1 MSFAIKVLQKNKH
14 NSTLFYNKHDNKFIN
29 QYSRKDSNWLDSHR
43 QSTILAKLTWYHC
56 DNH

>member
-29 QYSRKDSNWLDSHR
+29 QHSRKDSNWLDSHR
-43 QSTILAKLTWYHC
+43 QSTILA
-56 DNH
+56 